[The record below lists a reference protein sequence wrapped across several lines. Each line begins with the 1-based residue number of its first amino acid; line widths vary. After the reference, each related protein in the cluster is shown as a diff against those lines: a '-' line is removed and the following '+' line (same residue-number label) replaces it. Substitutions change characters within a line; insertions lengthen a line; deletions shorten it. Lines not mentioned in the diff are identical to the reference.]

1 MVTDDTIS
9 SAQPPKDQKKDDH
22 KPKKKEKKEEKK
34 PRTSTEDKSK
44 SGARSRSSTKSDK
57 AHAPIVITAGSKV
70 PDLTQTRI
78 TDTIKTTSD
87 FPDDRGPLPT
97 KKQKVLSRIY
107 TILDYLVHKVKVEIV
122 LFVYS

>member
-1 MVTDDTIS
+1 MVTDDPIS
-9 SAQPPKDQKKDDH
+9 SVQPPKDQKKEDH
-22 KPKKKEKKEEKK
+22 KPKKKEKEKEEKK
-34 PRTSTEDKSK
+34 PRTSTEDTSK

-78 TDTIKTTSD
+78 TDTIKRTSD

-97 KKQKVLSRIY
+97 KKLKKCPMFL
-107 TILDYLVHKVKVEIV
+107 LVIKQ
-122 LFVYS
+122 